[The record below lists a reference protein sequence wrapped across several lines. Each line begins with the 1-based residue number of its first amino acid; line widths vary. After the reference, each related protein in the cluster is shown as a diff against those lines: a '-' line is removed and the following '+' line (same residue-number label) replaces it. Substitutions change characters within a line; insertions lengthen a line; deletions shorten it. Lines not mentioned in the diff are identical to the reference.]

1 MSYGTISD
9 PLNEALTA
17 TEILASKQRMYSTN
31 YDIQKALGTAI
42 ENLVEAMDK
51 IVTLYS
57 LAPEG
62 SYTVAA
68 EWHDS
73 ILTDE
78 REELAEMR
86 ADVASG
92 ILRPEKYIAK
102 KYGVE
107 EDEAKDWLPSMAELI
122 G

>member
-1 MSYGTISD
+1 
-9 PLNEALTA
+9 
-17 TEILASKQRMYSTN
+17 MYSTN
-31 YDIQKALGTAI
+31 YDIQKALETAI
-42 ENLVEAMDK
+42 KNLVEAMDK
-51 IVTLYS
+51 IATLYN

-62 SYTVAA
+62 TYTITA

-78 REELAEMR
+78 KEELAEMR

-102 KYGVE
+102 KYGIE
-107 EDEAKDWLPSMAELI
+107 EDKVKDWLPSMAELI